1 MSLTLSAQPG
11 FTEVP
16 DNSFDAGMPASDSV
30 FKSLNESA
38 KFAVVR
44 NEQFYGYYRNG
55 ETVALPV
62 SPADGYQ
69 YQQSELRYSWGWYW
83 TGSAT
88 GPCNGTE
95 TAPPRGVTTGQG
107 MLLQFG
113 ANVDQT
119 SGLVS
124 TVVSYYKSSEMDT
137 NDGILLI
144 VTHAQRS
151 R

>member
-16 DNSFDAGMPASDSV
+16 DTTFAAGNAASS
-30 FKSLNESA
+30 SAMTALNDDA
-38 KFAVVR
+38 KFATVR
-44 NEQFYGYYRNG
+44 NEQFFGYYRNG

-69 YQQSELRYSWGWYW
+69 YAMSELRFSHSWYW

-88 GPCNGTE
+88 GPCNGTQ
-95 TAPPRGVTTGQG
+95 TPPPRGATSG
-107 MLLQFG
+107 
-113 ANVDQT
+113 
-119 SGLVS
+119 SGLVLQLGADVNQA
-124 TVVSYYKSSEMDT
+124 TGLVTTLVSYYKSNEDDST
-137 NDGILLI
+137 DGILMVI
-144 VTHAQRS
+144 THAQRN